1 MTTTNTT
8 TAPVASTI
16 TIIKTSQRGAHLI
29 TDGIRVAWVQG
40 RSVRADGSLTPSGI
54 TALQEGKTYAEWEQE
69 EERRRLWAEDREK
82 ARELAFQEGKTPT
95 SVSLPAVFVR
105 EGSEK
110 SWKIRTKYTQ
120 VLYGK
125 VVAKWE
131 YVPKSVVSVSID
143 NGVATLTMPK
153 WFLNKNGWLSEV
165 ATA

>member
-8 TAPVASTI
+8 TIAPVATAI

-29 TDGIRVAWVQG
+29 TDGIRVAWVMG
-40 RSVRADGSLTPSGI
+40 RSVRADGSVTP
-54 TALQEGKTYAEWEQE
+54 TALAALTTGKPYAEWEQE

-82 ARELAFQEGKTPT
+82 AKELAFQEGKTPT
-95 SVSLPAVFVR
+95 TITIPAVCIR

-110 SWKIRTKYTQ
+110 SWKVRHGKQ

-125 VVAKWE
+125 YVNHYE
-131 YVPKSVVSVSID
+131 YLPKSVVSVSID